1 LFSKGLRRAVFNK
14 PGLVENRAGSER
26 ALAIL
31 ILIEV
36 AFFAVTGPNFFSGAN
51 AFEIVRLGVELGL
64 LALALTPVIV
74 TGGID
79 LSVGSMMGLCAVVFG
94 YLWRDW
100 HFSITAA
107 AFSTLL
113 VGMAG
118 GALNAL
124 VITRFGGAPLI
135 VTLGTYS
142 LFRGMAEGLTRG
154 VDNFSQ
160 FPPPF
165 LYLGQGYLGGTVP
178 AQTPVFI
185 FFAAF
190 YFVLLHR
197 SIYGRAF
204 RVIGFASDGAR
215 WAGIPV
221 KRRLAL
227 VYTLSG
233 FTAAVASLIYVAHLG
248 QARSDAGTGYEL
260 LAITAVVLGGT
271 DIMGGQG
278 SIWGTL
284 LGLCAIV
291 VLQNGLRV
299 SAFPAE
305 LAGILTSVIL
315 VATIALGRL
324 KRSAAVVQEVVTGET
339 EDEMKNSQLA
349 VLSAVIIAGSLIV
362 AGSNWWL
369 VQTVRGTGSAST
381 GGAAAPA
388 HRYTV
393 AVMPK
398 AKGDPYFVS
407 CRIGA
412 EESAKELGVD
422 MIWDG
427 PTDLDPAKQNEIV
440 EAWITRGVDSI
451 AVSVV
456 NAPGIST
463 VLRKARAKGIKV
475 LTWDADA
482 LPDARDFFINQATPQ
497 GLGDTLAN
505 EANRILHG
513 SGDFAIITGALTAAN
528 QNEWI
533 KFIKARVEAKY
544 PNLHLITIRPSD
556 DDRNRAF
563 SEAQTLMKVYPNMK
577 LIMAI
582 SAPAVPGA
590 AEAVKQSGRTDV
602 KVTGLSL
609 PNMCK
614 PYVKAGIAESV
625 VLWNTRNLGYLVV
638 NASKQAAEGTLKL
651 GVTSI
656 DAGKLGKIAVDG
668 DQVLLGKPLVF
679 TKENIDQYDF

>member
-1 LFSKGLRRAVFNK
+1 MLI
-14 PGLVENRAGSER
+14 ENRAGNER
-26 ALAIL
+26 ALAAL
-31 ILIEV
+31 ILVEIAIF
-36 AFFAVTGPNFFSGAN
+36 AFTGPNFFSASN

-94 YLWRDW
+94 YLWRDV
-100 HFSITAA
+100 HLPVALA
-107 AFSTLL
+107 AFCTLL
-113 VGMAG
+113 TGLAG
-118 GALNAL
+118 GALNGL

-142 LFRGMAEGLTRG
+142 LFRGVAEGLTRG

-160 FPPPF
+160 FPPGF
-165 LYLGQGYLGGTVP
+165 LYLGQGYLGGVIP

-185 FFAAF
+185 AF
-190 YFVLLHR
+190 VLLGWLLLHR
-197 SIYGRAF
+197 SVHGRAL
-204 RVIGFASDGAR
+204 RAIGFASDGAR

-221 KRRLAL
+221 SRRLAL

-233 FTAAVASLIYVAHLG
+233 FTSAAAALIYVAHLG

-260 LAITAVVLGGT
+260 LAITAVVLGGAEIT
-271 DIMGGQG
+271 GGRG

-284 LGLCAIV
+284 LGLAAIV

-315 VATIALGRL
+315 VGTIAIGRL
-324 KRSAAVVQEVVTGET
+324 KWNPPVSIELVE

-349 VLSAVIIAGSLIV
+349 VLSAVIIAGSLLV

-369 VQTVRGTGSAST
+369 VQSVRSPT
-381 GGAAAPA
+381 AAASA
-388 HRYTV
+388 KRLTL

-407 CRIGA
+407 CRVGA
-412 EESAKELGVD
+412 EEAAKQLGVD
-422 MIWDG
+422 LIWDG
-427 PTDLDPAKQNEIV
+427 PTDLDPAKQNEVV
-440 EAWITRGVDSI
+440 EAWITRGVDAISV
-451 AVSVV
+451 AVV
-456 NAPGIST
+456 NAPGLST

-482 LPDARDFFINQATPQ
+482 QPDARDYFVNQATPQ
-497 GLGDTLAN
+497 GIGDTLAD
-505 EANRILHG
+505 EANRIMGG

-533 KFIKARVEAKY
+533 TFIKARIAAKY
-544 PNLHLITIRPSD
+544 PKLNLITIRPSD

-563 SEAQTLMKVYPNMK
+563 SEAQTLMKVYPKMK

-625 VLWNTRNLGYLVV
+625 VLWNTGNLGYLVV
-638 NASKQAAEGTLKL
+638 QASKMAVEGTLKP

-656 DAGKLGKIAVDG
+656 DAGRLGKIAIDG
-668 DQVLLGKPLVF
+668 QQVILGKPLVF
-679 TKENIDQYDF
+679 TKANIDQYDF

>member
-1 LFSKGLRRAVFNK
+1 MRI
-14 PGLVENRAGSER
+14 ENRAGNER
-26 ALAIL
+26 ALAAL
-31 ILIEV
+31 IVVEIAIF
-36 AFFAVTGPNFFSGAN
+36 AFTGPNFFSASN

-94 YLWRDW
+94 YLWRDV
-100 HFSITAA
+100 HLPVALA
-107 AFSTLL
+107 AFCTLL
-113 VGMAG
+113 TGIAG
-118 GALNAL
+118 GALNGL

-142 LFRGMAEGLTRG
+142 LFRGIAEGLTRG

-160 FPPPF
+160 FPPGF
-165 LYLGQGYLGGTVP
+165 LYLGQGYLGGVIP

-185 FFAAF
+185 AF
-190 YFVLLHR
+190 VLLGWLLLHR
-197 SIYGRAF
+197 SVHGRAL
-204 RVIGFASDGAR
+204 RAIGFASDGAR

-221 KRRLAL
+221 SRRLAL

-233 FTAAVASLIYVAHLG
+233 FTSAAAALIYVAHLG

-260 LAITAVVLGGT
+260 LAITAVVLGGAEIT
-271 DIMGGQG
+271 GGRG

-284 LGLCAIV
+284 LGLAAIV

-315 VATIALGRL
+315 VGTIAIGRL
-324 KRSAAVVQEVVTGET
+324 KWNPSVSSEVETEVETEVVE

-369 VQTVRGTGSAST
+369 VQSVRPAPGNS
-381 GGAAAPA
+381 AAAVPA
-388 HRYTV
+388 KRLTL
-393 AVMPK
+393 AMMPK

-407 CRIGA
+407 CRAGA
-412 EESAKELGVD
+412 EEAAKQIGADL
-422 MIWDG
+422 IWDG
-427 PTDLDPAKQNEIV
+427 PTDLDPAKQNEVV
-440 EAWITRGVDSI
+440 EAWITRGVDAISV
-451 AVSVV
+451 AVV
-456 NAPGIST
+456 NAPGLST

-482 LPDARDFFINQATPQ
+482 QPDARDYFVNQATPQ
-497 GLGDTLAN
+497 GIGDTLAD
-505 EANRILHG
+505 EANRIMGG

-528 QNEWI
+528 QNQWI
-533 KFIKARVEAKY
+533 TFIKARIAAKY
-544 PNLHLITIRPSD
+544 PKLNLITIRPSD

-563 SEAQTLMKVYPNMK
+563 SEAQTLMKVYPKMK

-625 VLWNTRNLGYLVV
+625 VLWNTGNLGYLVV
-638 NASKQAAEGTLKL
+638 QASKMAVEGTLKP

-656 DAGKLGKIAVDG
+656 DAGRLGKIAIDG
-668 DQVLLGKPLVF
+668 QQVILGKPLVF
-679 TKENIDQYDF
+679 TKANIDQYDF

>member
-1 LFSKGLRRAVFNK
+1 MI
-14 PGLVENRAGSER
+14 ENRAGSER
-26 ALAIL
+26 ALALL
-31 ILIEV
+31 ILAEV
-36 AFFAVTGPNFFSGAN
+36 IVFALTGPNFFSSAN

-94 YLWRDW
+94 YLWRDL
-100 HFSITAA
+100 HFPIAA
-107 AFSTLL
+107 AAVCTLL
-113 VGMAG
+113 AGVAG
-118 GALNAL
+118 GAINAL

-142 LFRGMAEGLTRG
+142 LFRGVAEGLTRG
-154 VDNFSQ
+154 VDNFSR
-160 FPPPF
+160 FPAGF
-165 LYLGQGYLGGTVP
+165 LYLGQGYLGGIVP
-178 AQTPVFI
+178 AQTPI
-185 FFAAF
+185 FLLFAAF
-190 YFVLLHR
+190 YYFLLHR

-204 RVIGFASDGAR
+204 RAIGFAKDGAR

-221 KRRLAL
+221 DKRLAL
-227 VYTLSG
+227 AYTLSG

-271 DIMGGQG
+271 DIMGGRG

-305 LAGILTSVIL
+305 LAGILTSAIL
-315 VATIALGRL
+315 VATIAIGRFGP
-324 KRSAAVVQEVVTGET
+324 KRKTVAAAAETT

-369 VQTVRGTGSAST
+369 VNSVRGTGVAA
-381 GGAAAPA
+381 GATAPQR
-388 HRYTV
+388 HVTLGI
-393 AVMPK
+393 MPK

-407 CRIGA
+407 CRVGA
-412 EESAKELGVD
+412 EEASKELGAD

-456 NAPGIST
+456 NGPGISS

-482 LPDARDFFINQATPQ
+482 EPDARDFFINQATPE
-497 GLGDTLAN
+497 GLGDTLAD

-533 KFIKARVEAKY
+533 KFIKARIEKY
-544 PNLHLITIRPSD
+544 PNIHLITIRPSD

-563 SEAQTLMKVYPNMK
+563 AEAQTLMKVYPNMK

-614 PYVKAGIAESV
+614 PYIKAGIADSV
-625 VLWNTRNLGYLVV
+625 VLWNTANLGYLVV
-638 NASKQAAEGTLKL
+638 NASKQAADGTLRR

-656 DAGKLGKIAVDG
+656 DAGRLGKITVDG
-668 DQVLLGKPLVF
+668 DQVLLGKPLIF
-679 TKENIDQYDF
+679 TKANIDQYNF

>member
-1 LFSKGLRRAVFNK
+1 V
-14 PGLVENRAGSER
+14 LVENKAGSER
-26 ALAIL
+26 ALALL
-31 ILIEV
+31 IFVEI
-36 AFFAVTGPNFFSGAN
+36 AIFALTGPNFFSAAN

-79 LSVGSMMGLCAVVFG
+79 LSVGSAMGLCAVVFG
-94 YLWRDW
+94 YLWRDL
-100 HFSITAA
+100 HFPVAAA
-107 AFSTLL
+107 AFCTLL
-113 VGMAG
+113 AGAAG

-160 FPPPF
+160 FPPGF
-165 LYLGQGYLGGTVP
+165 LYLGQGYFGGIIP

-185 FFAAF
+185 VFAAF
-190 YFVLLHR
+190 YYFLLHR

-204 RVIGFASDGAR
+204 RAIGFAKDGAR

-221 KRRLAL
+221 NRRLAL
-227 VYTLSG
+227 AYTLSG

-271 DIMGGQG
+271 DIMGGRG

-291 VLQNGLRV
+291 VLQNGLRI

-305 LAGILTSVIL
+305 LAGILTSAIL
-315 VATIALGRL
+315 VATIAAGRL
-324 KRSAAVVQEVVTGET
+324 ASKGTRKPRVAEAEE
-339 EDEMKNSQLA
+339 EEMKNSQLA

-369 VQTVRGTGSAST
+369 VNSLRVTGQAGTGQA
-381 GGAAAPA
+381 GAAPPKR
-388 HRYTV
+388 HVTL

-407 CRIGA
+407 CRVGA
-412 EESAKELGVD
+412 EEAAKELGAD

-456 NAPGIST
+456 NGPGISS

-482 LPDARDFFINQATPQ
+482 EPDARDFFINQATPE
-497 GLGDTLAN
+497 GLGATLAD

-533 KFIKARVEAKY
+533 KFIKARIAQY
-544 PNLHLITIRPSD
+544 PAIHLIAIRPSD

-563 SEAQTLMKVYPNMK
+563 AEAQTLMKVYPNMK

-590 AEAVKQSGRTDV
+590 AEAVKQSGRTGV

-625 VLWNTRNLGYLVV
+625 VLWNTADLGYLVV
-638 NASKQAAEGTLKL
+638 NASKQAADGTLRR
-651 GVTSI
+651 GTSSI
-656 DAGKLGKIAVDG
+656 DAGRLGKITVEG
-668 DQVLLGKPLVF
+668 DQVLLGKPLIF
-679 TKENIDQYDF
+679 TKANIDRYNF

>member
-1 LFSKGLRRAVFNK
+1 MLI
-14 PGLVENRAGSER
+14 ENRAGNER
-26 ALAIL
+26 ALAAL
-31 ILIEV
+31 ILVEIAIF
-36 AFFAVTGPNFFSGAN
+36 AFTGPNFFSASN

-94 YLWRDW
+94 YLWRDV
-100 HFSITAA
+100 HLPVALA
-107 AFSTLL
+107 AFCTLL
-113 VGMAG
+113 TGLAG
-118 GALNAL
+118 GALNGL

-142 LFRGMAEGLTRG
+142 LFRGIAEGLTRG

-160 FPPPF
+160 FPPGF
-165 LYLGQGYLGGTVP
+165 LYLGQGYLGGVIP

-185 FFAAF
+185 AF
-190 YFVLLHR
+190 VLLGWLLLHR
-197 SIYGRAF
+197 SIYGRSLRA
-204 RVIGFASDGAR
+204 IGFASDGAR

-221 KRRLAL
+221 NRRLAL

-233 FTAAVASLIYVAHLG
+233 FTSAAAALIYVAHLG

-260 LAITAVVLGGT
+260 LAITAVVLGGAEIT
-271 DIMGGQG
+271 GGRG
-278 SIWGTL
+278 SIWSTL
-284 LGLCAIV
+284 LGLAAIV

-315 VATIALGRL
+315 VATIAIGRL
-324 KRSAAVVQEVVTGET
+324 KWNPPVSIELVE

-349 VLSAVIIAGSLIV
+349 VLSAVIIAGSLLV

-369 VQTVRGTGSAST
+369 VQSVRSPT
-381 GGAAAPA
+381 AAVPA
-388 HRYTV
+388 KRLTL

-407 CRIGA
+407 CRVGA
-412 EESAKELGVD
+412 EEAAKQLGVD
-422 MIWDG
+422 LIWDG
-427 PTDLDPAKQNEIV
+427 PTDLDPAKQNEVV
-440 EAWITRGVDSI
+440 EAWITRGVDAISV
-451 AVSVV
+451 AVV
-456 NAPGIST
+456 NAPGLST

-482 LPDARDFFINQATPQ
+482 QPDARDYFVNQATPQ
-497 GLGDTLAN
+497 GIGDTLAD
-505 EANRILHG
+505 EANRIMGG

-533 KFIKARVEAKY
+533 TFIKARIAAKY
-544 PNLHLITIRPSD
+544 PKLNLITIRPSD

-563 SEAQTLMKVYPNMK
+563 SEAQTLMKVYPKMK

-625 VLWNTRNLGYLVV
+625 VLWNTGNLGYLVV
-638 NASKQAAEGTLKL
+638 QASKMAVEGTLKP

-656 DAGKLGKIAVDG
+656 DAGRLGKIAIDG
-668 DQVLLGKPLVF
+668 QQVILGKPLVF
-679 TKENIDQYDF
+679 TKANIDQYDF

>member
-1 LFSKGLRRAVFNK
+1 M
-14 PGLVENRAGSER
+14 LVENRAGSER
-26 ALAIL
+26 ALAAL
-31 ILIEV
+31 IFVEIAIF
-36 AFFAVTGPNFFSGAN
+36 AFTGPNFFSASN

-94 YLWRDW
+94 YLWRDL
-100 HFSITAA
+100 HFPILIAA
-107 AFSTLL
+107 ASTLVIGL
-113 VGMAG
+113 IG
-118 GALNAL
+118 GGLNAL

-142 LFRGMAEGLTRG
+142 LFRGVAEGLTRG

-160 FPPPF
+160 FPPSF
-165 LYLGQGYLGGTVP
+165 LYLGQGYLGGVVP
-178 AQTPVFI
+178 AQLPGFVL
-185 FFAAF
+185 FATF
-190 YFVLLHR
+190 YYFLLHR
-197 SIYGRAF
+197 SKYGRAF
-204 RVIGFASDGAR
+204 RAIGFGSPGAR

-221 KRRLAL
+221 SRRLTLA
-227 VYTLSG
+227 YTLSG
-233 FTAAVASLIYVAHLG
+233 FTAAAASLIYVAHLG

-271 DIMGGQG
+271 DIMGGRG

-305 LAGILTSVIL
+305 LGGILTSGIL
-315 VATIALGRL
+315 VITIAAGRL
-324 KRSAAVVQEVVTGET
+324 GKRAPANAAPTDT
-339 EDEMKNSQLA
+339 EDEVKNSQ
-349 VLSAVIIAGSLIV
+349 VLVLCSTILVGSLIV

-369 VQTVRGTGSAST
+369 VKSVVSP
-381 GGAAAPA
+381 AAPIKK
-388 HRYTV
+388 HLTLGI
-393 AVMPK
+393 MPK

-407 CRIGA
+407 CRVGA
-412 EESAKELGVD
+412 EEAAKALGSD

-456 NAPGIST
+456 NGAGISG

-475 LTWDADA
+475 ITWDADA
-482 LPDARDFFINQATPQ
+482 EPDARDFFINQATPQ
-497 GLGDTLAN
+497 GLGETLGD
-505 EANRILHG
+505 EANRIMGG

-533 KFIKARVEAKY
+533 KYIKQRIEKY
-544 PNLHLITIRPSD
+544 PGIHLITVRPSD

-563 SEAQTLMKVYPNMK
+563 QEAQTLMKVYPKMK

-625 VLWNTRNLGYLVV
+625 VLWNTGNLGYLVV
-638 NASKQAAEGTLKL
+638 QASQQAAEGILKR
-651 GVTSI
+651 GVTFM
-656 DAGKLGKIAVDG
+656 DAGRLGRITVDG
-668 DQVLLGKPLVF
+668 DQVILGRPLVF
-679 TKENIDQYDF
+679 TKANIDQFDF

>member
-1 LFSKGLRRAVFNK
+1 M
-14 PGLVENRAGSER
+14 LVENRAGSER
-26 ALAIL
+26 ALLLL
-31 ILIEV
+31 IAIEV
-36 AFFAVTGPNFFSGAN
+36 AIFAFTGPGFFTATN

-79 LSVGSMMGLCAVVFG
+79 LSVGSMMGLCAVAFG

-100 HFSITAA
+100 HLPILVAA
-107 AFSTLL
+107 GLTLVIGTL
-113 VGMAG
+113 G
-118 GALNAL
+118 GALNAV

-142 LFRGMAEGLTRG
+142 LFRGVAEGLTRG

-160 FPPPF
+160 FPASF
-165 LYLGQGYLGGTVP
+165 LYLGQGYLGGVVP
-178 AQTPVFI
+178 AQAPGFVLFAI
-185 FFAAF
+185 FY
-190 YFVLLHR
+190 YFLLHR

-204 RVIGFASDGAR
+204 RAIGFAPAGAR

-221 KRRLAL
+221 ERRLAL

-233 FTAAVASLIYVAHLG
+233 FTAAAASLIYVAHLG

-271 DIMGGQG
+271 DIMGGRGGIQ
-278 SIWGTL
+278 GTL
-284 LGLCAIV
+284 LGLGAIV

-305 LAGILTSVIL
+305 LAGILTSAIL
-315 VATIALGRL
+315 IGTIGVRRFG
-324 KRSAAVVQEVVTGET
+324 KRPGKKAQAESAAQGDDV
-339 EDEMKNSQLA
+339 KNSQVA
-349 VLSAVIIAGSLIV
+349 VLCSVILAGSLIV

-369 VQTVRGTGSAST
+369 VRSIASPS
-381 GGAAAPA
+381 GAAPA
-388 HRYTV
+388 KKHLTLG
-393 AVMPK
+393 VMPK

-407 CRIGA
+407 CRVGA
-412 EESAKELGVD
+412 EEASKQLGAD

-427 PTDLDPAKQNEIV
+427 PTDLDPAKQNEIA

-475 LTWDADA
+475 ITWDADA
-482 LPDARDFFINQATPQ
+482 EPDARDFFINQATPQ
-497 GLGDTLAN
+497 GLGETLGD
-505 EANRILHG
+505 EANRIMGG

-533 KFIKARVEAKY
+533 KYIKQRIEKY
-544 PNLHLITIRPSD
+544 PNIHLITVRPSD

-563 SEAQTLMKVYPNMK
+563 QEAQTLMKVYPKMK

-590 AEAVKQSGRTDV
+590 AEAVKQSGRADV

-625 VLWNTRNLGYLVV
+625 VLWNTANLGYLVV
-638 NASKQAAEGTLKL
+638 QASQMAAEGVLKR
-651 GVTSI
+651 GVTSLE
-656 DAGKLGKIAVDG
+656 AGRLGRIQVDG
-668 DQVLLGKPLVF
+668 DQVLLGTPLVF
-679 TKENIDQYDF
+679 TKANIDKYDF

>member
-1 LFSKGLRRAVFNK
+1 
-14 PGLVENRAGSER
+14 
-26 ALAIL
+26 
-31 ILIEV
+31 
-36 AFFAVTGPNFFSGAN
+36 
-51 AFEIVRLGVELGL
+51 
-64 LALALTPVIV
+64 
-74 TGGID
+74 
-79 LSVGSMMGLCAVVFG
+79 M
-94 YLWRDW
+94 
-100 HFSITAA
+100 
-107 AFSTLL
+107 
-113 VGMAG
+113 
-118 GALNAL
+118 
-124 VITRFGGAPLI
+124 
-135 VTLGTYS
+135 TLGTYS
-142 LFRGMAEGLTRG
+142 LFRGVAEGLTRG

-160 FPPPF
+160 FPAGF
-165 LYLGQGYLGGTVP
+165 LYLGQGYFGGILP
-178 AQTPVFI
+178 AQAPVFI
-185 FFAAF
+185 LFAAF
-190 YFVLLHR
+190 YYFLLHR

-204 RVIGFASDGAR
+204 RAIGFAKDGAR

-221 KRRLAL
+221 NKRLAL
-227 VYTLSG
+227 AYTLSG
-233 FTAAVASLIYVAHLG
+233 LTAAVASLIYVAHLG

-271 DIMGGQG
+271 DIMGGRG

-284 LGLCAIV
+284 LGLGAIV

-305 LAGILTSVIL
+305 LAGILTSAIL
-315 VATIALGRL
+315 VATIAIGRL
-324 KRSAAVVQEVVTGET
+324 GSKPRAAQVNSEAT
-339 EDEMKNSQLA
+339 EEEEMKNSQLA
-349 VLSAVIIAGSLIV
+349 VLSAVIIAGSLMV

-369 VQTVRGTGSAST
+369 VNSVRGTGQAGSVQPKRHVT
-381 GGAAAPA
+381 L
-388 HRYTV
+388 

-407 CRIGA
+407 CRVGA
-412 EESAKELGVD
+412 EEAAKDLGAD

-456 NAPGIST
+456 NGPGISS

-482 LPDARDFFINQATPQ
+482 EPDARDFFINQATPE
-497 GLGDTLAN
+497 GLGDTLAD

-533 KFIKARVEAKY
+533 KFIKARIAKY
-544 PNLHLITIRPSD
+544 PGIHLITIRPSD

-563 SEAQTLMKVYPNMK
+563 AEAQTLMKVYPNMK

-590 AEAVKQSGRTDV
+590 AEAVKQSGRSDV

-609 PNMCK
+609 PNMCR
-614 PYVKAGIAESV
+614 PYIKAGIAESV
-625 VLWNTRNLGYLVV
+625 VLWNTADLGYLVV
-638 NASKQAAEGTLKL
+638 NASKQAAEGTLRR
-651 GVTSI
+651 GVSSI
-656 DAGKLGKIAVDG
+656 DAGRLGKITVDG
-668 DQVLLGKPLVF
+668 DQVLLGKPLIF
-679 TKENIDQYDF
+679 TKANIDGYNF